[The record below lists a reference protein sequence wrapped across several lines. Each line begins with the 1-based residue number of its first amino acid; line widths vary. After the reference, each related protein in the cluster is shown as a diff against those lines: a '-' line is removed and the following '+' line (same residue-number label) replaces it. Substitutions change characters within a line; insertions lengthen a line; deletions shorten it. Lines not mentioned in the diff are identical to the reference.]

1 MRGRPTPL
9 ASLLGGAAYGG
20 PYRHLPEWPSRAP
33 QVTRAW
39 SSPQPHFKTFFCD
52 YLTDAPAFGFYFQ
65 GCLGCPPAPYF
76 YPTKST
82 PASSPA
88 WRVPFTI
95 CAALQ

>member
-39 SSPQPHFKTFFCD
+39 SSSQPHFKTFFCD
-52 YLTDAPAFGFYFQ
+52 YLTGAQRIRVSGGKPSLLLSWGS
-65 GCLGCPPAPYF
+65 GCPG
-76 YPTKST
+76 SC
-82 PASSPA
+82 
-88 WRVPFTI
+88 RVQFKVNLKGPG
-95 CAALQ
+95 ANGGQ

>member
-39 SSPQPHFKTFFCD
+39 SSSQPHFKTFFCD
-52 YLTDAPAFGFYFQ
+52 YLTGAQRIRVSGGKPIGRRRQASRPGNIFTGREGTPFPPENPA
-65 GCLGCPPAPYF
+65 
-76 YPTKST
+76 
-82 PASSPA
+82 
-88 WRVPFTI
+88 
-95 CAALQ
+95 